1 MICCLTP
8 RWSQRRPRLPFI
20 ASGFWLAD
28 VTGGVA
34 QLWIVRH
41 PTHMDDNDTLRQILG
56 FFAMMIGTLVDP
68 IALPIYIAIGI
79 FVRNLAGALAASIGF
94 AVVFRLVIAAIR
106 SNAEAGG
113 ETGSPDFE
121 IIAASVAGAAF
132 ATGIAYLCASR
143 YRKSVKDEKKPDA

>member
-1 MICCLTP
+1 MALSVPLSRFTP
-8 RWSQRRPRLPFI
+8 RV
-20 ASGFWLAD
+20 SGGSAFF
-28 VTGGVA
+28 
-34 QLWIVRH
+34 VRH
-41 PTHMDDNDTLRQILG
+41 PTRMDDNDTLRQILG

-94 AVVFRLVIAAIR
+94 AVVFRLIIAGIR
-106 SNAEAGG
+106 SSAEAGV

-132 ATGIAYLCASR
+132 ATGITYFCASKF
-143 YRKSVKDEKKPDA
+143 RKSARDEKKPDA